1 MKFLGQGF
9 QTLKHNNKTDTQT
22 DATELITALHLRL
35 VMKRNGWDKTS
46 WVMTI
51 AILAVISYSRPTL
64 LVSGYLHDFQSHR
77 CRVESPTR

>member
-35 VMKRNGWDKTS
+35 VMKRNGWDETS
-46 WVMTI
+46 WMMTI
-51 AILAVISYSRPTL
+51 ATGCDKLQYVAHVRVLA
-64 LVSGYLHDFQSHR
+64 
-77 CRVESPTR
+77 